1 MLDDEPGRLGA
12 ETTAAAGGSDEG
24 AEVARLILLVPL
36 VRHDLPDECSAGV
49 VDDRQDQPVVG
60 DGRGGQPDWVT
71 SLRAWLFGRADG
83 AQPGTEGKN

>member
-60 DGRGGQPDWVT
+60 DGP
-71 SLRAWLFGRADG
+71 
-83 AQPGTEGKN
+83 